1 MTTKKQPI
9 DQTLIRQ
16 LAMLL
21 NETDLSEIE
30 VERDD
35 LRIRVAR
42 QVTMTTIA
50 PVSAAPQIQAAPVSR
65 TSEIETPTVPAAAA
79 APSKGQ
85 PIPSPMV
92 GTAYLSPKPGD
103 AAFVSVGDKVRE
115 GETLLIIEAMK
126 HMNQIP
132 SPKSGTVLEILVE
145 DGGPVEFGES
155 LILIDPA

>member
-42 QVTMTTIA
+42 QVTMTAIA

-65 TSEIETPTVPAAAA
+65 TPEIETPTVPAAA
-79 APSKGQ
+79 PSKGQ
-85 PIPSPMV
+85 PISSPMV